1 MIRAIMVYD
10 NEYHLLS
17 TYHILGCYICFLFS
31 LHNSSTRWYF
41 LHLRPWRLRL
51 REKMPLA
58 STHRASE
65 YRSSIFA
72 QRWCLQPVGAL
83 STSLPRAIWSR
94 WQGACARF
102 PAPWEPRSSFVCSQG
117 SASPGVNQR
126 GFVFLSVALF
136 ARPLLALPEWF
147 LWSTVKRCLVLSKFM
162 FTVLWHEMVH
172 GAKTKKLG
180 NRAAE
185 LFART
190 NI

>member
-1 MIRAIMVYD
+1 MVYD

-83 STSLPRAIWSR
+83 STSLPPRHLIPLAGRMRKAPCTLRAAVLLCL
-94 WQGACARF
+94 Q
-102 PAPWEPRSSFVCSQG
+102 
-117 SASPGVNQR
+117 PGVCE
-126 GFVFLSVALF
+126 SWCEP
-136 ARPLLALPEWF
+136 ARLCFP
-147 LWSTVKRCLVLSKFM
+147 VRCIVCET
-162 FTVLWHEMVH
+162 FT
-172 GAKTKKLG
+172 
-180 NRAAE
+180 RAPRVVSPAHS
-185 LFART
+185 
-190 NI
+190 